1 MAGRP
6 QEKVA
11 SEPWLEEV
19 TESQVGRTKALG
31 CMARPHVP
39 GRPQFLLEVMA
50 GVSVAWQQE
59 ASPDTHGGGCRVG
72 VGELGPLPQAMLEGL
87 VSWSRDDGGRL
98 GGGRGGHWWSGRGD
112 KGEQVPGW
120 LWDQR
125 IADPGAQRATGTGGG
140 ELGGEG
146 AAELLVLKGE
156 ITEPGLREG
165 GKEDGWRQ
173 DALKLAQIGQ
183 QGLVL
188 QGWGGR
194 EA

>member
-1 MAGRP
+1 M
-6 QEKVA
+6 
-11 SEPWLEEV
+11 
-19 TESQVGRTKALG
+19 
-31 CMARPHVP
+31 
-39 GRPQFLLEVMA
+39 
-50 GVSVAWQQE
+50 AWQQE

-72 VGELGPLPQAMLEGL
+72 MGELGPSPQAMLEGL
-87 VSWSRDDGGRL
+87 VSWRRDDGGRL
-98 GGGRGGHWWSGRGD
+98 GSGDTGGVEGET
-112 KGEQVPGW
+112 GEQVPGW

-173 DALKLAQIGQ
+173 EVKDRTARAREPLKLAQIGQ
-183 QGLVL
+183 QGLGL